1 MPTYWVKVALP
12 TYYHIDAESK
22 QRAADEATKLYQ
34 QEHNTAEI
42 PQVLEVE
49 ALTADEELADT
60 VCTGPSCRDEM
71 RYMLK
76 RW

>member
-22 QRAADEATKLYQ
+22 QQAAQRATELYK
-34 QEHNTAEI
+34 QERNIAED

-49 ALTADEELADT
+49 ELTDDDELAET
-60 VCTGPSCRDEM
+60 VCTGPSCRDEV
-71 RYMLK
+71 
-76 RW
+76 

>member
-22 QRAADEATKLYQ
+22 QRAADEATKQYK
-34 QEHNTAEI
+34 QEHNTAED
-42 PQVLEVE
+42 PQVLAV
-49 ALTADEELADT
+49 EELTEADALAET
-60 VCTGPSCRDEM
+60 ICQGPSCRDEL
-71 RYMLK
+71 RYMRK